1 MTYTYVCV
9 CVYLYICFAI
19 YVVYTYIDIYLF
31 VAYCVQVI
39 QGLILTVK
47 SPLMGELWYVR
58 RKLTFN
64 ISKVHHCI
72 INSI

>member
-1 MTYTYVCV
+1 MCV
-9 CVYLYICFAI
+9 FVHMFCYI
-19 YVVYTYIDIYLF
+19 VYTYIDIYLF

-47 SPLMGELWYVR
+47 NPLMGELWYVR